1 MKHSLLLFTMG
12 LLCLAASAVPAD
24 PTPMKVTQPDGT
36 TLTVVLQGD
45 EFFNYLTTSDGY
57 TVVKNNKGFYTYA
70 RLDGDRLVAGDCIA
84 RDAAHRTAAD
94 RAALTTLSKGLTS
107 RSMQMAGKQLK
118 ARRNDSMLG
127 VGANGHMDYSKFR
140 GLIILINYTDKT
152 FEDYL
157 PGNYETYDFYNQM
170 INGHGYTG
178 YTLPSGTK
186 REMTG
191 SVRDFYY
198 DNSNQQFDPS
208 FDILGPVNVDFV
220 ATDANQMS
228 NCDTIFFSAVQAL
241 DDQVDFSQ
249 YDTDGDGTVDMVFFL
264 VAGWGSDYSSNNRKY
279 LWPHMFTFEESPIVD
294 GVNFGLYACST
305 AMTGAEPQW
314 GNGTI
319 GGIGTFCHEFSHVL
333 GLPDLYDADYNASGG
348 QSVHP
353 GYWSI
358 MASGFKVN
366 NGYNPV
372 GYSLYE
378 RYALGFAQPS
388 LITAAA
394 DSMSLQ
400 AVDVV
405 NTGYRLNTPVEN
417 EFFLIEN
424 RQQTGKWDKYLPG
437 HGMLVF
443 HVDSTD
449 VDIWENNQVNNNP
462 NHMYYQMLRAN
473 YNNMSDSQRDPFP
486 GSSNVTTISNMS
498 NPGLVSWSGQMN
510 KYSITD
516 ITEADGIITFNVIRD
531 RTKTTIEDFEEM
543 PVGETLNEQDVE
555 GVFANWNF
563 TDCAVV
569 DTAQVDTDCGH
580 TVAFTNGSY
589 ISTVENLTEIP
600 QVVRYTVYN
609 PTDANAIFYV
619 YYSKDNGSKW
629 LEADYPG
636 YVSVPAGSK
645 VTATVTTLPTNVPI
659 MLRIKQTSGSTSQPC
674 YLDDVVMYYE
684 GPEVPDFL
692 LGDVNNDGQ
701 VSISD
706 VTTLIDYLL
715 GGDVEIN
722 MEAADVKT
730 DGSVSI
736 GDATT
741 LIDMLLSNGIQ
752 E

>member
-1 MKHSLLLFTMG
+1 
-12 LLCLAASAVPAD
+12 
-24 PTPMKVTQPDGT
+24 
-36 TLTVVLQGD
+36 
-45 EFFNYLTTSDGY
+45 
-57 TVVKNNKGFYTYA
+57 
-70 RLDGDRLVAGDCIA
+70 
-84 RDAAHRTAAD
+84 
-94 RAALTTLSKGLTS
+94 
-107 RSMQMAGKQLK
+107 
-118 ARRNDSMLG
+118 
-127 VGANGHMDYSKFR
+127 
-140 GLIILINYTDKT
+140 
-152 FEDYL
+152 
-157 PGNYETYDFYNQM
+157 
-170 INGHGYTG
+170 
-178 YTLPSGTK
+178 
-186 REMTG
+186 
-191 SVRDFYY
+191 
-198 DNSNQQFDPS
+198 
-208 FDILGPVNVDFV
+208 
-220 ATDANQMS
+220 
-228 NCDTIFFSAVQAL
+228 
-241 DDQVDFSQ
+241 
-249 YDTDGDGTVDMVFFL
+249 
-264 VAGWGSDYSSNNRKY
+264 
-279 LWPHMFTFEESPIVD
+279 
-294 GVNFGLYACST
+294 
-305 AMTGAEPQW
+305 
-314 GNGTI
+314 
-319 GGIGTFCHEFSHVL
+319 
-333 GLPDLYDADYNASGG
+333 
-348 QSVHP
+348 
-353 GYWSI
+353 
-358 MASGFKVN
+358 
-366 NGYNPV
+366 
-372 GYSLYE
+372 
-378 RYALGFAQPS
+378 
-388 LITAAA
+388 
-394 DSMSLQ
+394 
-400 AVDVV
+400 
-405 NTGYRLNTPVEN
+405 
-417 EFFLIEN
+417 
-424 RQQTGKWDKYLPG
+424 
-437 HGMLVF
+437 MLVF

-473 YNNMSDSQRDPFP
+473 YNNMNDSQRDPFP

-645 VTATVTTLPTNVPI
+645 ATATVTTLPTNVPI